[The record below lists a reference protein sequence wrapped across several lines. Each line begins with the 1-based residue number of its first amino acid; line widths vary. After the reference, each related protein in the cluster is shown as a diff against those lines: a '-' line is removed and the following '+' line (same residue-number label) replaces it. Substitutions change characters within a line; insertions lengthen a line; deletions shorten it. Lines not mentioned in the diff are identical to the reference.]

1 MRDDQ
6 LNVKSFV
13 ERVRLARSANSK
25 EIRLTISEAEQLSLA
40 LATMLAAESELTK
53 KIMDLQQQILSA
65 EIQQDGGKF

>member
-40 LATMLAAESELTK
+40 LATMLAAESELAK